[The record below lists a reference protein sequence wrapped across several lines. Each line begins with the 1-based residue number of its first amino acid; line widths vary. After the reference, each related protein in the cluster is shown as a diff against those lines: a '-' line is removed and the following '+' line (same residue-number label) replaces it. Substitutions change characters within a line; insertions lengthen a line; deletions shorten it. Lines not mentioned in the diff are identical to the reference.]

1 MPPLVGA
8 VMEGQ
13 VQDGAVTLRV
23 VVQPLRLEDSV
34 TFVPDGIPLIVLV
47 VLFTMPEELLT
58 VPLLEK
64 LMLNEARSAEQ
75 VVVVKLK
82 VGTARIIKLTGVLV
96 LLLQPLIVFLDS
108 AK

>member
-1 MPPLVGA
+1 MD
-8 VMEGQ
+8 GQ

-34 TFVPDGIPLIVLV
+34 TFVPDGIPLMVLV

-64 LMLNEARSAEQ
+64 LMLYEARSAEQ

-108 AK
+108 A

>member
-1 MPPLVGA
+1 
-8 VMEGQ
+8 MEGQ

-64 LMLNEARSAEQ
+64 LMLYEARSAEQ

-108 AK
+108 A